1 MSLPPG
7 RMARPY
13 TLGPIRELTP
23 EDTVKLLAP
32 RTPVS
37 RVARFRESHHRVARL
52 IASGM
57 RREEVVANSGYSS
70 QRILTLSSD
79 PAFQNL
85 VAQYRAKVDEA
96 FISGIDS
103 YYEFATSNMLKAERM
118 IADKL
123 DSAEDDDGPVI
134 PMRELIAISRD
145 AADRFGYGKHQ
156 TNTNVNVDF
165 AKELEKAISR
175 TGKPIEAVP
184 SRPASTAR
192 GLSLPGSVATPA
204 AIRRRA

>member
-1 MSLPPG
+1 MTLPVG

-13 TLGPIRELTP
+13 TLGTIRELTP
-23 EDTVKLLAP
+23 EDTATLREP
-32 RTPVS
+32 RTQVS
-37 RVARFRESHHRVARL
+37 RVARFRDSHHRVARL

-57 RREEVVANSGYSS
+57 RIEDVITHSGYSS
-70 QRILTLSSD
+70 QRVLTLTSD

-85 VAQYRAKVDEA
+85 VAKYRAKVDEA

-118 IADKL
+118 ISDKL
-123 DSAEDDDGPVI
+123 EDAEDGEVVV

-175 TGKPIEAVP
+175 TGKSIEAVP

-192 GLSLPGSVATPA
+192 GLSLPGTVATPA